1 MNGEICMAKHLTL
14 SERKDIEISLKE
26 GKSFKEIGRNLGKDC
41 TTISKEVRYHLVER
55 KSGAWGQAYNAC
67 TLRFGCKKS
76 TLCNHQ
82 DCDRKKCNFCS
93 ICNNFCASF
102 IEDTCRKLDKP
113 PYVCNGCGNLKK
125 CTLRKKFYVAKDAQI
140 EYEYILSE
148 SRTGIAIEER
158 ELSHLDQLVT
168 PLIKNGQSIHH
179 ICVNNADSIMYS
191 EKTLYNYIDSGLIT
205 ACNIDLP
212 RKVRYRPRRKAG
224 LIHKV
229 DRSCRVGR
237 TYDDF
242 QTYMEVNNYP
252 LVVQMD
258 SVIGRI
264 GGKVLLTLH
273 FVKAEFMLAFLRDA
287 NDSQSVIDI
296 FDKLNELLGIDMFK
310 KLFRVLLGDNG
321 SEFSNPRAIECDR
334 TTGELRTKVF
344 YCDPNASFQ
353 KGSAEKNHEEI
364 RKVLPKGT
372 SFDHLTQKEI
382 ALMMNHINSYSRPIL
397 NDKTPY
403 DTFKFLFGEEVI
415 KKLGSTLIPSKD
427 ICLKP
432 NLLKLK

>member
-1 MNGEICMAKHLTL
+1 MSKHLTL
-14 SERKDIEISLKE
+14 SERMDIEMLLKK
-26 GKSFKEIGRNLGKDC
+26 GKSFKEIGRNVNKDC
-41 TTISKEVRYHLVER
+41 TTISKEIRYHLIER

-76 TLCNHQ
+76 LLCNNKN
-82 DCDRKKCNFCS
+82 CEIKNCRYCN

-102 IEDTCRKLDKP
+102 IEEKCKKLEKP
-113 PYVCNGCGNLKK
+113 PYVCNGCINLKK
-125 CTLRKKFYVAKDAQI
+125 CTLSKKFYVAKDAQN
-140 EYEYILSE
+140 EYEYIRFE
-148 SRTGIAIEER
+148 ARTGIAITEE
-158 ELSHLDQLVT
+158 ELMHLDEIIT

-212 RKVRYRPRRKAG
+212 RKVKYRPRKKKG

-229 DRSCRVGR
+229 DRKCRIGR

-242 QTYMEVNNYP
+242 QNFMKLNNNP

-258 SVIGRI
+258 SVIGKK

-296 FDKLNELLGIDMFK
+296 FDKLNKLLEVELFK
-310 KLFRVLLGDNG
+310 KLFPVLLGDNG
-321 SEFSNPRAIECDR
+321 SEFSNPIAIECDS
-334 TTGELRTKVF
+334 TTGEIRTNVF
-344 YCDPNASFQ
+344 YCDPCASFQ
-353 KGSAEKNHEEI
+353 KGAAEKNHEEI
-364 RKVLPKGT
+364 RRILPQGT
-372 SFDHLTQKEI
+372 AFDNLSQKEI
-382 ALMMNHINSYSRPIL
+382 DIMMDHINSYSRPNL

-403 DTFKFLFGEEVI
+403 DVFKFLFGEDII
-415 KKLGSTLIPSKD
+415 KKLGSKLIPPNE

-432 NLLKLK
+432 SLLKI